1 MNSNISQ
8 QNCKGHHLYYFDN
21 KHFIYWFLDVYK
33 LVSYF
38 RFLKIVLNIMFKK
51 NLFLNF
57 MYIMGWKKLKKLF
70 VLIILISK
78 CIKIKVLFYLK
89 IKSLSKY

>member
-38 RFLKIVLNIMFKK
+38 RFLKIVLNIM
-51 NLFLNF
+51 
-57 MYIMGWKKLKKLF
+57 LKKKSFLKF
-70 VLIILISK
+70 YVYYGME
-78 CIKIKVLFYLK
+78 KIKKTVCTDNTDKQVY
-89 IKSLSKY
+89 